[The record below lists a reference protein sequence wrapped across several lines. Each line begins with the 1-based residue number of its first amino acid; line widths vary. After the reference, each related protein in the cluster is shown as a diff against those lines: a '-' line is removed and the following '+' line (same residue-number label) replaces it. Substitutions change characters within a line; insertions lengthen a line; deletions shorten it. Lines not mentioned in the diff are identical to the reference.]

1 MLFHYTYQDHTYA
14 LSVEWNDPD
23 GKSVIHTSIVEQLA
37 ALHGELFMAYWDWA
51 RQLDEKTDELYQC
64 IAQFNDEDKRY
75 AVPYNPKHRDRF
87 LSTFSAYCSC
97 LETGIVKPSPQIQ
110 TLRSL
115 FEVIESILQETVGIY
130 LMEQSYQNKHFK
142 RSRRL
147 EERSKPVDD
156 LDAVYEF
163 ETTLLQMLDLSRSLE
178 RLTEVQRRRLVNH
191 LFLGLTFQEIAEQEG
206 VSKQSVE
213 ESVAAGL
220 RKLRTLL

>member
-1 MLFHYTYQDHTYA
+1 MLLHYTYQDHTYA
-14 LSVEWNDPD
+14 LSVDWNDPD
-23 GKSVIHTSIVEQLA
+23 GKSVIHTSIVEQLST
-37 ALHGELFMAYWDWA
+37 LHGELFMVYWDWA
-51 RQLDEKTDELYQC
+51 HQLDEKTDKLYQC
-64 IAQFNDEDKRY
+64 IAQFHDEDKQH

-87 LSTFSAYCSC
+87 LSAFSDYCSC

-115 FEVIESILQETVGIY
+115 FEVIENILQETVGIY
-130 LMEQSYQNKHFK
+130 LMEQSYQNKYFK

-147 EERSKPVDD
+147 EERSKPVGD
-156 LDAVYEF
+156 LEAVYEF
-163 ETTLLQMLDLSRSLE
+163 ETALLQMLDLSRSLE
-178 RLTEVQRRRLVNH
+178 RLTEAQRRRLVNH
-191 LFLGLTFQEIAEQEG
+191 LFLGMTFQEIADQEG